1 MIAPQLR
8 EPLVMAFGLPDT
20 PTSELDAVNMVMK
33 AKGLDLVTTL
43 DISDAEI
50 ADAAFHLNTVDKDV
64 QSKGW
69 WFNKDYSLK
78 LAIASDGTVPLPVGT
93 LQVSPA
99 YYNWGFNQSPYVER
113 GGKLWDTDKK
123 TFSFTM
129 QPIVDITLRLAF
141 EDLPEVARRYISI
154 LAAHNAQ
161 GLDRGNAATG
171 QFTNQMVLL
180 SLATLEQEQDKAQ
193 PNNQVHDN
201 ISVQGAV
208 NGFGGMARS
217 RTT

>member
-33 AKGLDLVTTL
+33 AKGLDLVTSI
-43 DISDAEI
+43 DIDDAEI
-50 ADAAFHLNTVDKDV
+50 ADAAFHLNVVDKEV

-69 WFNKDYSLK
+69 WFNKDYSLR
-78 LAIASDGTVPLPVGT
+78 LSIASGGTVPLPEGT
-93 LQVSPA
+93 LKVAPA
-99 YYNWGFNQSPYVER
+99 YYNAGFNAAPFVER
-113 GGKLWDTDKK
+113 AGKLYDLTNQ
-123 TFSFTM
+123 TNVFTV
-129 QPIVDITLRLAF
+129 QPIVDITVRLAF
-141 EDLPEVARRYISI
+141 TDLPEVARRYISI

-161 GLDRGNAATG
+161 GLDRGNSATF
-171 QFTNQMVLL
+171 QITNQMVLNA
-180 SLATLEQEQDKAQ
+180 LATLEQEQDKAQ

-201 ISVQGAV
+201 ISIQGAI